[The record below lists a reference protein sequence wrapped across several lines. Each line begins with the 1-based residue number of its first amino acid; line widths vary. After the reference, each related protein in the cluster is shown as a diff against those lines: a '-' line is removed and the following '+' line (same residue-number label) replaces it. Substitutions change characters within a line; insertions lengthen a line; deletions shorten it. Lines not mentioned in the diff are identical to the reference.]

1 MPVRIKEFDEQQ
13 GYGDQNQN
21 ENFGGG
27 GGGASLTTIGDSID
41 ETGQVENNGGGSGTV
56 SVKTTPNLFIFNIK
70 CNVPNFST
78 SVNGK
83 TAADSKRITITK
95 ESLLTENKKITI
107 SKNGYTGSEYF
118 IVEMVDD
125 GIPLIKNNLISERIL
140 GIDTK
145 DIVLTKYNFN
155 EVDGLPI
162 SILQKSSNDLIFTLT
177 KSGGDEYEEPKSY
190 SVRFLISGTGSP
202 VSVVKN
208 GNQKAEFFPEVGKS
222 LYEDTEGTF
231 YKISSSDLSLYR
243 LKTAV
248 ISTNDNQPKELNAE
262 DGESLDIQLE
272 LTQNY
277 TIDLITEEIF
287 QGNDGLD
294 PQISLV
300 KTDPREYNI
309 NDKVG
314 VPIMIRKNSD
324 VQTITVIVGD
334 DIHEF
339 DNLDDADVIGITIP
353 HESFSKI
360 GKYNVK
366 LYPFSFEDYE
376 NQVRPPE
383 EAEVVIPKEVVPKTK
398 IKEKL
403 ELPQIKF
410 DDKYNKYKPISLKS
424 SGGYRGIPNPFG
436 RFTDFENRIDFES
449 QQINDNNRQE
459 FL

>member
-27 GGGASLTTIGDSID
+27 GISGGGDEFID
-41 ETGQVENNGGGSGTV
+41 AGGSGGGSGSSSGGSSTV
-56 SVKTTPNLFIFNIK
+56 SVNTTPNLFIFNIK

-107 SKNGYTGSEYF
+107 SKNGYKGSEYF

-208 GNQKAEFFPEVGKS
+208 GNQKAEFFPEVGKV
-222 LYEDTEGTF
+222 YM
-231 YKISSSDLSLYR
+231 KI
-243 LKTAV
+243 LKV
-248 ISTNDNQPKELNAE
+248 RFIKL
-262 DGESLDIQLE
+262 GHLI
-272 LTQNY
+272 Y
-277 TIDLITEEIF
+277 HYIDL
-287 QGNDGLD
+287 
-294 PQISLV
+294 
-300 KTDPREYNI
+300 
-309 NDKVG
+309 
-314 VPIMIRKNSD
+314 
-324 VQTITVIVGD
+324 
-334 DIHEF
+334 
-339 DNLDDADVIGITIP
+339 
-353 HESFSKI
+353 
-360 GKYNVK
+360 K
-366 LYPFSFEDYE
+366 L
-376 NQVRPPE
+376 
-383 EAEVVIPKEVVPKTK
+383 
-398 IKEKL
+398 L
-403 ELPQIKF
+403 
-410 DDKYNKYKPISLKS
+410 
-424 SGGYRGIPNPFG
+424 
-436 RFTDFENRIDFES
+436 
-449 QQINDNNRQE
+449 
-459 FL
+459 

>member
-1 MPVRIKEFDEQQ
+1 MPVNIKQFDEQE
-13 GYGDQNQN
+13 GYGNQNQN

-27 GGGASLTTIGDSID
+27 SNNTEDVFIDAGGGG
-41 ETGQVENNGGGSGTV
+41 GGGGSSSGGSSTV

-83 TAADSKRITITK
+83 TTADSKRITITK

-107 SKNGYTGSEYF
+107 SKNGYRGSEYF
-118 IVEMVDD
+118 IVEMVND
-125 GIPLIKNNLISERIL
+125 GIPVIKNNLISEKIL

-155 EVDGLPI
+155 EVEGLPV

-190 SVRFLISGTGSP
+190 SVTFLISGTGSP
-202 VSVVKN
+202 ISVVKN
-208 GNQKAEFFPEVGKS
+208 ANKKVEFFPEVGKS

-231 YKISSSDLSLYR
+231 YKIKSSDLSLYR
-243 LKTAV
+243 LKTVV
-248 ISTNDNQPKELNAE
+248 ISTDNNQPKELNAE

-324 VQTITVIVGD
+324 VQAITVIVGD

-383 EAEVVIPKEVVPKTK
+383 EAEVVIPKEVVPKTN
-398 IKEKL
+398 ITEKL

-449 QQINDNNRQE
+449 KQINYNNRQE